1 MSTEERSALRAVKAQ
16 IERLRRD
23 LLASVERQ
31 AEIADELTRFLPADL
46 RRRILANIEEVR
58 ARLVAFGESQGREE
72 GDGPDG
78 AGNPTNPHSEL
89 S

>member
-1 MSTEERSALRAVKAQ
+1 MSTEERSALREVKAQ
-16 IERLRRD
+16 VERLRRD

-31 AEIADELTRFLPADL
+31 AEIADELTRFVPEDV
-46 RRRILANIEEVR
+46 RRRIMENIEEIR
-58 ARLVAFGESQGREE
+58 AQLVAFGEAQGRSG